1 MGVEIVEATAE
12 RVVATMP
19 VEGNTQ
25 PYGLLHG
32 GASAVLAETI
42 GSIGAMLHGGPGKI
56 AVGVDL
62 NCTHHRG
69 LRSGKVTGVATPVH
83 RGRSSATYEIVIS
96 DEQDRRVCSARLTC
110 MLRPA
115 TPGTVAPDDLP
126 YGAARATHGTRHA
139 RHARPARGERLPEC
153 SGSRSPRRMTR
164 RTAPDVRPRPHRD
177 RRHARAGRTAGR
189 RRRPP

>member
-1 MGVEIVEATAE
+1 MGAQHAVKFPQEVLDEYAALGIDLPSLFSAGHLGERMDIRVLEASAE

-42 GSIGAMLHGGPGKI
+42 GSVGAMMHGGITKI

-69 LRSGKVTGVATPVH
+69 VRSGLVTGVATPVH
-83 RGRSSATYEIVIS
+83 RGRSTTTYEIVIS
-96 DEQDRRVCSARLTC
+96 DEQDRRVCTARLTC
-110 MLRPA
+110 LLRDADPA
-115 TPGTVAPDDLP
+115 
-126 YGAARATHGTRHA
+126 GARN
-139 RHARPARGERLPEC
+139 PAG
-153 SGSRSPRRMTR
+153 
-164 RTAPDVRPRPHRD
+164 A
-177 RRHARAGRTAGR
+177 
-189 RRRPP
+189 

>member
-1 MGVEIVEATAE
+1 MGEPTTTSLFSPEVIEQYAGLGVDLVALFSAGHLGSRMGIEIVEASSE
-12 RVVATMP
+12 RVVGTMP

-42 GSIGAMLHGGPGKI
+42 GSIGAMLHGGPSKI

-69 LRSGKVTGVATPVH
+69 LRSGQVTGVATPVH

-115 TPGTVAPDDLP
+115 TPGTVTP
-126 YGAARATHGTRHA
+126 
-139 RHARPARGERLPEC
+139 
-153 SGSRSPRRMTR
+153 
-164 RTAPDVRPRPHRD
+164 
-177 RRHARAGRTAGR
+177 
-189 RRRPP
+189 

>member
-1 MGVEIVEATAE
+1 MGEQRTVKFPQEVIDEYAALGVDLPALFSAGHLGTRMGVQLIEASAE

-42 GSIGAMLHGGPGKI
+42 GSVGAMLHGGSSKI

-69 LRSGKVTGVATPVH
+69 VRSGLVTGVATPLH
-83 RGRSSATYEIVIS
+83 RGRSSATYEIVIT
-96 DEQDRRVCSARLTC
+96 DEADKRVCTARLTC
-110 MLRPA
+110 MLK
-115 TPGTVAPDDLP
+115 
-126 YGAARATHGTRHA
+126 
-139 RHARPARGERLPEC
+139 
-153 SGSRSPRRMTR
+153 
-164 RTAPDVRPRPHRD
+164 DVPT
-177 RRHARAGRTAGR
+177 G
-189 RRRPP
+189 

>member
-1 MGVEIVEATAE
+1 MGEQSVTPSSRTSAGPFPPEVVAQFAEVGVDLSALFSAGRLGDRMGIEVVEASSD
-12 RVVATMP
+12 RVVGTMP

-32 GASAVLAETI
+32 GASAVLAETL

-62 NCTHHRG
+62 NATHHRG
-69 LRSGKVTGVATPVH
+69 LRSGTVTGVATPVH

-96 DEQDRRVCSARLTC
+96 DEQGRRVCSARLTC

-115 TPGTVAPDDLP
+115 SPHTVGP
-126 YGAARATHGTRHA
+126 AAG
-139 RHARPARGERLPEC
+139 
-153 SGSRSPRRMTR
+153 
-164 RTAPDVRPRPHRD
+164 
-177 RRHARAGRTAGR
+177 
-189 RRRPP
+189 